1 MLEVEG
7 KIFHKLVEIKNYR
20 TSLYLNYC
28 DINQKDR
35 HILGLYVETKQKDKF
50 FSDAQFYTEDAFVKH
65 FGNPF
70 ASVHFDRQRLFIEEG
85 DDKISLKFQFYRKT
99 RKVGG
104 KYFTERKVTNYLTFN
119 FKKKM
124 FYSGTFS
131 TKKKQVI
138 GRSMKVNPTYFA
150 IETFLRNIRIESS
163 VAVDQYLYFFL
174 EKIWDRMGIENPQNF
189 QWGCMRSFY
198 SLTYYLVNGI
208 KIPNN
213 WRKFAGIFFS
223 KKELRKFDM
232 NLVDTAM
239 DKLKHK
245 GSTIKQIFNE
255 MEWIDFDRLYLIYNL
270 LGIDRFNKIE
280 NKIFD
285 EYFTTESNRGDMK
298 MDENKMGRYYECFY
312 SDKGSYPSHLYD
324 DRILVPLTPKEK
336 DRIADLIPYL
346 GDYRFSTLLD
356 HLDMKRDLINLGE
369 NVKFKFTNISSFN
382 LEHEEFSR
390 LLQSYRK
397 GEVERF
403 YGDVD
408 ILETPIE
415 HEGETYYPVL
425 FRKTADYEKES
436 QHQRNC
442 VRGYSERPDCMIFS
456 IRKGSVD
463 GDERITVE
471 YQFRQNEIL
480 NVQERAKFNELPSAD
495 FSQVARIQL
504 ANINLMYKL
513 GTLKLPKLIKKYRSG
528 KVIEQQSV
536 FNSADVN
543 YGGDKSYGKIIR
555 LTPSWDTCTPEFSY
569 WDEGYMIPVR
579 DYDNYVDDFFDD
591 LP

>member
-7 KIFHKLVEIKNYR
+7 KTFHKFVEIKNYR

-28 DINQKDR
+28 DINQKNR
-35 HILGLYVETKQKDKF
+35 NVLGLYVITKKKDQF
-50 FSDAQFYTEDAFVKH
+50 YSDAQFYTEEDFVKH

-70 ASVHFDRQRLFIEEG
+70 ADVHFDRKRLFIEES
-85 DDKISLKFQFYRKT
+85 DDKISIKYQVYVKDR
-99 RKVGG
+99 RVGSR
-104 KYFTERKVTNYLTFN
+104 YFTERKITQYLTFN

-150 IETFLRNIRIESS
+150 IESFLRSLRIEKS
-163 VAVDQYLYFFL
+163 VGVDQYLYFFL

-189 QWGCMRSFY
+189 QWDCMRSFY

-213 WRKFAGIFFS
+213 WRKFTGIFFS
-223 KKELRKFDM
+223 KKELQKSNM
-232 NLVDTAM
+232 NLVDAAM
-239 DKLKHK
+239 DKLRLK
-245 GSTIKQIFNE
+245 GSKVKQIFNE
-255 MEWIDFDRLYLIYNL
+255 MDWVDFDRLYIAYNL

-280 NKIFD
+280 NKVFD
-285 EYFTTESNRGDMK
+285 EFYTTEEYAQSIEMNR
-298 MDENKMGRYYECFY
+298 MGRYYECFY
-312 SDKGSYPSHLYD
+312 TDKYNYPSHYLG
-324 DRILVPLTPKEK
+324 RTLIPLTSKEK
-336 DRIADLIPYL
+336 DRILDLIPYF
-346 GDYRFSTLLD
+346 DAYKWNTLLD
-356 HLDMKRDLINLGE
+356 HLDMKRELVNLGE
-369 NVKFKFTNISSFN
+369 DVKLKFTNMSSFN

-415 HEGETYYPVL
+415 YEGETYYPIL
-425 FRKTADYEKES
+425 LRKTSDYEKES

-442 VRGYSERPDCMIFS
+442 VRTYVERPECLIFS
-456 IRKGSVD
+456 IRKGATY

-471 YQFRQNEIL
+471 YQYRKNEIL
-480 NVQERAKFNELPSAD
+480 NVQERAKFNEMPSLK
-495 FSQVARIQL
+495 FSEVAKIQL

-513 GTLKLPKLIKKYRSG
+513 GTLKLPKMVKKYRTG
-528 KVIEQQSV
+528 KVIEQQATFDEMSV
-536 FNSADVN
+536 R
-543 YGGDKSYGKIIR
+543 DKGNGPR
-555 LTPSWDTCTPEFSY
+555 VVQMTPQWDTYTPELSY
-569 WDEGYMIPVR
+569 WQNEILDYNEVPVR
-579 DYDNYVDDFFDD
+579 DFNEWIDE

>member
-7 KIFHKLVEIKNYR
+7 KTFHKFVEIKNYR

-28 DINQKDR
+28 DINQKNR
-35 HILGLYVETKQKDKF
+35 NVLGLYVITKKKDQF
-50 FSDAQFYTEDAFVKH
+50 YSDAQFHTEEDFVKH

-70 ASVHFDRQRLFIEEG
+70 ADVHFDRKRLFIEES
-85 DDKISLKFQFYRKT
+85 DDKISIKYQFYTKD
-99 RKVGG
+99 RKVGVR
-104 KYFTERKVTNYLTFN
+104 YFTERKVTNYLTFN

-131 TKKKQVI
+131 TKKKQII

-150 IETFLRNIRIESS
+150 IESFLRNIRIENS

-189 QWGCMRSFY
+189 QWDCMRSFY

-213 WRKFAGIFFS
+213 WRKFTGTFFS
-223 KKELRKFDM
+223 KKELKKFDM

-239 DKLKHK
+239 DKLKLK
-245 GSTIKQIFNE
+245 GSKVKQIFNE
-255 MEWIDFDRLYLIYNL
+255 MEWIDFDRLYMVYNI

-280 NKIFD
+280 NKVFD
-285 EYFTTESNRGDMK
+285 PYYGEEAIPFEM
-298 MDENKMGRYYECFY
+298 NKMGGSFECFY
-312 SDKGSYPSHLYD
+312 LDKEQFNQYFLG
-324 DRILVPLTPKEK
+324 RTLVPLTPKEK
-336 DRIADLIPYL
+336 DRILDLMPYF
-346 GDYRFSTLLD
+346 DQYKWRTLID
-356 HLDMKRDLINLGE
+356 HLEMKKDLMNLGE
-369 NVKFKFTNISSFN
+369 DVKFKFTNISSFN

-408 ILETPIE
+408 SLETPIE
-415 HEGETYYPVL
+415 HEGERYYPVL
-425 FRKTADYEKES
+425 LRKTSDYEGES

-442 VRGYSERPDCMIFS
+442 VRGYSERPDSLIFS
-456 IRKGSVD
+456 IRKGSTD

-471 YQFRQNEIL
+471 YQYRKNEIL
-480 NVQERAKFNELPSAD
+480 NVQERAKFNAMPSD
-495 FSQVARIQL
+495 EFSQVARIQL

-528 KVIEQQSV
+528 KVIEQQATFDEMSV
-536 FNSADVN
+536 SEKR
-543 YGGDKSYGKIIR
+543 YESRIINM
-555 LTPSWDTCTPEFSY
+555 TPQWDTYTPELQN
-569 WDEGYMIPVR
+569 WQNEILDLERVPVR
-579 DYDNYVDDFFDD
+579 DYDDWLDE

>member
-7 KIFHKLVEIKNYR
+7 KTFHKFVEIKNYR

-35 HILGLYVETKQKDKF
+35 HILGLYVETKKKDKF
-50 FSDAQFYTEDAFVKH
+50 FSDTQFYTEEDFVKH

-70 ASVHFDRQRLFIEEG
+70 ADVHFDRKRLFIEEG
-85 DDKISLKFQFYRKT
+85 DDKISIKYQVYVKDR
-99 RKVGG
+99 RVGLRF
-104 KYFTERKVTNYLTFN
+104 FTERKVTNYLTFN

-150 IETFLRNIRIESS
+150 IESFLRNLRIEKS

-189 QWGCMRSFY
+189 EWDCMKSFY

-213 WRKFAGIFFS
+213 WRKFTGVFFS
-223 KKELRKFDM
+223 KKELQKSDM
-232 NLVDTAM
+232 NLVDAAM
-239 DKLKHK
+239 NKLRLK
-245 GSTIKQIFNE
+245 GSKVKQIFNE
-255 MEWIDFDRLYLIYNL
+255 MDWVDFDRLYIAYNL
-270 LGIDRFNKIE
+270 LGIDKFNKIE
-280 NKIFD
+280 NKVFD
-285 EYFTTESNRGDMK
+285 EYYTT
-298 MDENKMGRYYECFY
+298 DEFSKSMEMNKMGRYYECFY
-312 SDKGSYPSHLYD
+312 TDKYNYPNHYIGRAL
-324 DRILVPLTPKEK
+324 IPLTSKEK
-336 DRIADLIPYL
+336 DRILDLIPHFDGYKWN
-346 GDYRFSTLLD
+346 TLLD
-356 HLDMKRDLINLGE
+356 HLDMKRELVNLGE
-369 NVKFKFTNISSFN
+369 DVKLKFTNMSSFN

-415 HEGETYYPVL
+415 YEGETYYPIL
-425 FRKTADYEKES
+425 LRKTSDYEKES

-442 VRGYSERPDCMIFS
+442 VRTYVERPECLIFS
-456 IRKGSVD
+456 IRKGATY

-471 YQFRQNEIL
+471 YQYRKNEIL
-480 NVQERAKFNELPSAD
+480 NVQERAKFNEMPSLK
-495 FSQVARIQL
+495 FSEVAKIQL

-513 GTLKLPKLIKKYRSG
+513 GTLKLPKMVKKYRTG
-528 KVIEQQSV
+528 KVIEQQATFDEMSV
-536 FNSADVN
+536 R
-543 YGGDKSYGKIIR
+543 DKGNGPR
-555 LTPSWDTCTPEFSY
+555 VVPMTPQWDTYTPELSY
-569 WDEGYMIPVR
+569 WQNEILDQVEIPLNDWIDE
-579 DYDNYVDDFFDD
+579 

>member
-7 KIFHKLVEIKNYR
+7 KTFHKFVEIKNYR

-35 HILGLYVETKQKDKF
+35 HILGLYVETKNKGKF
-50 FSDAQFYTEDAFVKH
+50 FSDAQFHTEDAFVEH

-85 DDKISLKFQFYRKT
+85 DDKISIKFQFHQKN

-104 KYFTERKVTNYLTFN
+104 RYFTERKNTQYFTFN

-138 GRSMKVNPTYFA
+138 GRSMKVNPTYFT
-150 IETFLRNIRIESS
+150 IEAFLRNIRIENS

-189 QWGCMRSFY
+189 QWDCMRSFY

-213 WRKFAGIFFS
+213 WRKFTGTFFS
-223 KKELRKFDM
+223 KKELKKFDM

-239 DKLKHK
+239 DKLKLK
-245 GSTIKQIFNE
+245 GSKVKQIFNE
-255 MEWIDFDRLYLIYNL
+255 MEWIDFDRLYMVYNI

-280 NKIFD
+280 NKVFD
-285 EYFTTESNRGDMK
+285 PYYGDETMP
-298 MDENKMGRYYECFY
+298 MEMNQMGGSFECFY
-312 SDKGSYPSHLYD
+312 SDKEQFSQYFLG
-324 DRILVPLTPKEK
+324 RILVPLTPKEK
-336 DRIADLIPYL
+336 DRILDLIPYF
-346 GDYRFSTLLD
+346 DHYKWRTLID
-356 HLDMKRDLINLGE
+356 HLDMKKDLMNLGE
-369 NVKFKFTNISSFN
+369 DVKFKFTNMSSFN

-408 ILETPIE
+408 SLETPIA

-425 FRKTADYEKES
+425 LRKTADYEKES

-442 VRGYSERPDCMIFS
+442 VRGYSERPDCVIFS
-456 IRKGSVD
+456 IRKGSTD

-471 YQFRQNEIL
+471 YQYRKNEIL
-480 NVQERAKFNELPSAD
+480 NVQERAKFNELPSTE
-495 FSQVARIQL
+495 FSQVAKIQL
-504 ANINLMYKL
+504 ANLNLMYKL
-513 GTLKLPKLIKKYRSG
+513 GTLKLPKLIKKYRTG
-528 KVIEQQSV
+528 KVIEQHATFDEMSV
-536 FNSADVN
+536 R
-543 YGGDKSYGKIIR
+543 DKGNGPRVIQM
-555 LTPSWDTCTPEFSY
+555 TPQWDTYTPELSY
-569 WDEGYMIPVR
+569 WQNEILDQVEIPLNDWIDE
-579 DYDNYVDDFFDD
+579 

>member
-7 KIFHKLVEIKNYR
+7 KTFHKFVEIKNYR

-35 HILGLYVETKQKDKF
+35 HVLGLYTETKHKDRF
-50 FSDAQFYTEDAFVKH
+50 FSDSQFYTEDGFVKH

-70 ASVHFDRQRLFIEEG
+70 ADVHFDRKRLFIEEG
-85 DDKISLKFQFYRKT
+85 DDKISVKYQVYVKDR
-99 RKVGG
+99 RVGG
-104 KYFTERKVTNYLTFN
+104 RYFTERKVTNYLTFN

-131 TKKKQVI
+131 TKKKKII

-150 IETFLRNIRIESS
+150 IESFLSHIRINNST
-163 VAVDQYLYFFL
+163 AVDQYLYFFL

-189 QWGCMRSFY
+189 QWDCMRSFY

-208 KIPNN
+208 KLPNQ
-213 WRKFAGIFFS
+213 WKKFTGVFFS
-223 KKELRKFDM
+223 KKELKKSNM
-232 NLVDTAM
+232 NLVDAAM
-239 DKLKHK
+239 SKLQLK
-245 GSTIKQIFNE
+245 GSKVKQIFNE
-255 MEWIDFDRLYLIYNL
+255 TDWVDFDRLYIIYNL

-280 NKIFD
+280 NKV
-285 EYFTTESNRGDMK
+285 FTDYYSADPAMGIKKTES
-298 MDENKMGRYYECFY
+298 NKMGRFHECFY
-312 SDKGSYPSHLYD
+312 SDKDNYPTHYLGRTITY
-324 DRILVPLTPKEK
+324 LTPKEK
-336 DRIADLIPYL
+336 DRILDVIPYFDNYKL
-346 GDYRFSTLLD
+346 SILLE
-356 HLDMKRDLINLGE
+356 HLDMKQNLVNLGE
-369 NVKFKFTNISSFN
+369 DVKLRFTNISSFN
-382 LEHEEFSR
+382 REHEEFSS

-403 YGDVD
+403 YGNVD

-425 FRKTADYEKES
+425 LRKTIDYEKES

-442 VRGYSERPDCMIFS
+442 VRTYAERADCLIFS
-456 IRKGSVD
+456 IRKGSKD

-471 YQFRQNEIL
+471 YQYRTNEIL
-480 NVQERAKFNELPSAD
+480 NVQERAKFNENPSLE
-495 FSQVARIQL
+495 FSQVAKIQL

-513 GTLKLPKLIKKYRSG
+513 GTLKLPKLVKTYRSG
-528 KVIEQQSV
+528 KVIEQESTFRTLEHEGTKV
-536 FNSADVN
+536 IAMTPRWDV
-543 YGGDKSYGKIIR
+543 S
-555 LTPSWDTCTPEFSY
+555 TPEFQTWQNDLLEQDY
-569 WDEGYMIPVR
+569 LVPGR
-579 DYDNYVDDFFDD
+579 DYDEWLDE

>member
-1 MLEVEG
+1 MLQVEG
-7 KIFHKLVEIKNYR
+7 KTFHKFVEIKNYR

-28 DINQKDR
+28 HINQKDR
-35 HILGLYVETKQKDKF
+35 NILGLYVETKQKDKF
-50 FSDAQFYTEDAFVKH
+50 FSDTQFYTEDDFVKH

-70 ASVHFDRQRLFIEEG
+70 ASVHFNRQRLFIEEG
-85 DDKISLKFQFYRKT
+85 DDKISIKCQTYLKKRT
-99 RKVGG
+99 AGSR
-104 KYFTERKVTNYLTFN
+104 YFVERKVTNYFTFN

-131 TKKKQVI
+131 TKKKKII

-150 IETFLRNIRIESS
+150 IESFLRNLRNESS
-163 VAVDQYLYFFL
+163 IQVDQYLYFFL

-189 QWGCMRSFY
+189 QWDCMRSFY

-213 WRKFAGIFFS
+213 WRKFTGIFFS
-223 KKELRKFDM
+223 KKELKKFDM

-239 DKLKHK
+239 NKLKLK
-245 GSTIKQIFNE
+245 GSKVKQIFNE
-255 MEWIDFDRLYLIYNL
+255 MEWIEFDRLYLTYKL

-280 NKIFD
+280 NKYFD
-285 EYFTTESNRGDMK
+285 EYYSGDEIGRTMEENR
-298 MDENKMGRYYECFY
+298 MGRYYECFY
-312 SDKGSYPSHLYD
+312 IENNQYTLNRLS
-324 DRILVPLTPKEK
+324 VPLTPKEK

-346 GDYRFSTLLD
+346 TDYRFSTLLD
-356 HLDMKRDLINLGE
+356 HLDMKRDLMNLGE
-369 NVKFKFTNISSFN
+369 DVKFKFTNISSFN

-408 ILETPIE
+408 SLETPIE

-425 FRKTADYEKES
+425 LRKTADYEKES

-442 VRGYSERPDCMIFS
+442 VRGYSERPDCMIYS

-480 NVQERAKFNELPSAD
+480 NVQERAKFNELPSDD

-555 LTPSWDTCTPEFSY
+555 MTPSWDTCTPELSY
-569 WDEGYMIPVR
+569 WDEGMVPVR
-579 DYDNYVDDFFDD
+579 DYDNYVDDFFDE

>member
-7 KIFHKLVEIKNYR
+7 KTFHKFVEIKNYR

-28 DINQKDR
+28 DINQK
-35 HILGLYVETKQKDKF
+35 HKHVLGLWVETKKKDRF
-50 FSDAQFYTEDAFVKH
+50 YSDTQFYTEEDFVKH

-70 ASVHFDRQRLFIEEG
+70 ADVHFDRKRLFIEES
-85 DDKISLKFQFYRKT
+85 DDKISIKYQIYTKDR
-99 RKVGG
+99 RVGI
-104 KYFTERKVTNYLTFN
+104 KYFTERKITQYFTFN

-124 FYSGTFS
+124 FYSGTFT
-131 TKKKQVI
+131 TKKKKVI

-150 IETFLRNIRIESS
+150 IESFLRNLRIEKS

-189 QWGCMRSFY
+189 EWDCMKSFY

-213 WRKFAGIFFS
+213 WRKFTGIFFS
-223 KKELRKFDM
+223 KKELQKSNM

-239 DKLKHK
+239 DKLKLK
-245 GSTIKQIFNE
+245 GSKVKQIFNE
-255 MEWIDFDRLYLIYNL
+255 MDWVDFDRLYMAYNL

-280 NKIFD
+280 NKVFD
-285 EYFTTESNRGDMK
+285 EHYSN
-298 MDENKMGRYYECFY
+298 DEYGLKGVEMNKMGRFYECFY
-312 SDKGSYPSHLYD
+312 TDKENYPNYYIGRTIVS
-324 DRILVPLTPKEK
+324 LTPKEK
-336 DRIADLIPYL
+336 DRILDLIPYFD
-346 GDYRFSTLLD
+346 DYKWRTLLD

-369 NVKFKFTNISSFN
+369 DVKLKFTNISSFN

-408 ILETPIE
+408 SLETPIE
-415 HEGETYYPVL
+415 HKGETYYPVL
-425 FRKTADYEKES
+425 LRKTMEYEKES

-442 VRGYSERPDCMIFS
+442 VRGYSERPDCLIFS
-456 IRKGSVD
+456 IRKGSTD

-471 YQFRQNEIL
+471 YQYRKNEIL
-480 NVQERAKFNELPSAD
+480 NVQERAKFNEMPSLE
-495 FSQVARIQL
+495 FSEVAKIQL

-528 KVIEQQSV
+528 KVIEQQATFDEMTV
-536 FNSADVN
+536 VDKYHDVGRIVN
-543 YGGDKSYGKIIR
+543 M
-555 LTPSWDTCTPEFSY
+555 TPQWDTYTPELSY
-569 WDEGYMIPVR
+569 WQNDMLMALEQEAIPV
-579 DYDNYVDDFFDD
+579 NNWFDE

>member
-7 KIFHKLVEIKNYR
+7 KTFHKFVEIKNYR

-35 HILGLYVETKQKDKF
+35 HVLGLYVETKKKDKF
-50 FSDAQFYTEDAFVKH
+50 FSDTQFYTEEDFVKH

-70 ASVHFDRQRLFIEEG
+70 ADVHFDRKRLFIEEG
-85 DDKISLKFQFYRKT
+85 DDKISIKYQIHVKDR
-99 RKVGG
+99 RVGSR
-104 KYFTERKVTNYLTFN
+104 YFTERKVTNYFTFN

-150 IETFLRNIRIESS
+150 IESFLRNLRIEKS

-189 QWGCMRSFY
+189 QWDCMKSFY

-213 WRKFAGIFFS
+213 WRKFTGVFFS
-223 KKELRKFDM
+223 KKELQKSDM
-232 NLVDTAM
+232 NLVDAAM
-239 DKLKHK
+239 DKLRLK
-245 GSTIKQIFNE
+245 GSKVKQIFNE
-255 MEWIDFDRLYLIYNL
+255 MDWVDFDRLYIAYNL
-270 LGIDRFNKIE
+270 LGIDKFNKIE
-280 NKIFD
+280 NKVFD
-285 EYFTTESNRGDMK
+285 EYYTT
-298 MDENKMGRYYECFY
+298 DEFSKSMEMNKMGRYYECFY
-312 SDKGSYPSHLYD
+312 TDKYNYPNHYIGRALIS
-324 DRILVPLTPKEK
+324 LTSKEK
-336 DRIADLIPYL
+336 DRILDLIPHFDGYKWN
-346 GDYRFSTLLD
+346 TLLD
-356 HLDMKRDLINLGE
+356 HLDMKRELVNLGE
-369 NVKFKFTNISSFN
+369 DVKLKFTNMSSFN

-415 HEGETYYPVL
+415 YEGETYYPIL
-425 FRKTADYEKES
+425 LRKTSDYEKES

-442 VRGYSERPDCMIFS
+442 VRTYAERPECMIFS
-456 IRKGSVD
+456 IRKGATY

-471 YQFRQNEIL
+471 YQYRKNEIL
-480 NVQERAKFNELPSAD
+480 NVQERAKFNEMPSLK
-495 FSQVARIQL
+495 FSEVAKIQL

-513 GTLKLPKLIKKYRSG
+513 GTLKLPKMVKKYRTG
-528 KVIEQQSV
+528 KVIEQQATFDEMSV
-536 FNSADVN
+536 R
-543 YGGDKSYGKIIR
+543 DKGNGPR
-555 LTPSWDTCTPEFSY
+555 VVQMTPQWDTYTPELSY
-569 WDEGYMIPVR
+569 WQNEILDQVEIPLNDWIDE
-579 DYDNYVDDFFDD
+579 

>member
-7 KIFHKLVEIKNYR
+7 KTFHKFVEIKNYR
-20 TSLYLNYC
+20 TSSYLNYC

-35 HILGLYVETKQKDKF
+35 NILGLYVETKQKDKF
-50 FSDAQFYTEDAFVKH
+50 FSDAQFYTEDDFVKH
-65 FGNPF
+65 FGNPL
-70 ASVHFDRQRLFIEEG
+70 ASVHFNRQRLFIEEG
-85 DDKISLKFQFYRKT
+85 DDKISIKFQFYQKT

-104 KYFTERKVTNYLTFN
+104 RYFTERKVTNYLTFN

-138 GRSMKVNPTYFA
+138 GRSMKVNPTYYA
-150 IETFLRNIRIESS
+150 IETFLRNLRIESS

-189 QWGCMRSFY
+189 QWDCMRSFY

-213 WRKFAGIFFS
+213 WRKFTGIFFS
-223 KKELRKFDM
+223 KKELKKFDM

-239 DKLKHK
+239 DKLKLK
-245 GSTIKQIFNE
+245 GSKVKQIFNE
-255 MEWIDFDRLYLIYNL
+255 MEWIEFDRLYLTYKL

-280 NKIFD
+280 NKYFD
-285 EYFTTESNRGDMK
+285 EYYSDEIGRPMEENR
-298 MDENKMGRYYECFY
+298 MGRYYECFY
-312 SDKGSYPSHLYD
+312 IENNQYTLNRLS
-324 DRILVPLTPKEK
+324 VPLTPKEK
-336 DRIADLIPYL
+336 DRIADLIPHL
-346 GDYRFSTLLD
+346 TDYRFSTLLD
-356 HLDMKRDLINLGE
+356 HLDMKKDLMNLGE
-369 NVKFKFTNISSFN
+369 DVKFKFTNISSFN

-403 YGDVD
+403 YGDID
-408 ILETPIE
+408 SLETPIE

-425 FRKTADYEKES
+425 LRKTADYEKES

-442 VRGYSERPDCMIFS
+442 VRGYSERPDCMIYS

-480 NVQERAKFNELPSAD
+480 NVQERAKFNELPSDD

-555 LTPSWDTCTPEFSY
+555 MTPSWDTCTPELSY
-569 WDEGYMIPVR
+569 WDEGMVPVR
-579 DYDNYVDDFFDD
+579 DYDNYVDDFFDE

>member
-7 KIFHKLVEIKNYR
+7 KTFHKFVEIKNYR

-50 FSDAQFYTEDAFVKH
+50 FSDSQFYTEDDFVKH

-70 ASVHFDRQRLFIEEG
+70 ASVHFNRQRLFIEEG
-85 DDKISLKFQFYRKT
+85 DDKISIKCQTYLKKRS
-99 RKVGG
+99 VGS
-104 KYFTERKVTNYLTFN
+104 KYFVERKVTNYFTFN

-131 TKKKQVI
+131 TKKKKII

-150 IETFLRNIRIESS
+150 IESFLRNLRIDNSIQ
-163 VAVDQYLYFFL
+163 VDQYLYFFL

-189 QWGCMRSFY
+189 QWDCMRSFY

-213 WRKFAGIFFS
+213 WRKFTGIFFS
-223 KKELRKFDM
+223 KKELKKFDM

-239 DKLKHK
+239 DKLKLK
-245 GSTIKQIFNE
+245 GSKVKQIFNE
-255 MEWIDFDRLYLIYNL
+255 MEWIEFDRLYLTYKL

-280 NKIFD
+280 NKYFD
-285 EYFTTESNRGDMK
+285 EFYSSNEIRPIE
-298 MDENKMGRYYECFY
+298 ENRMGRYYECFHSENSQY
-312 SDKGSYPSHLYD
+312 LPNRLS
-324 DRILVPLTPKEK
+324 VPLTLKEK

-346 GDYRFSTLLD
+346 SDYRFSTLLD
-356 HLDMKRDLINLGE
+356 HLDMKRDLMNLGE
-369 NVKFKFTNISSFN
+369 DVKFKFTNISSFN

-403 YGDVD
+403 YGDID
-408 ILETPIE
+408 SLETPIE
-415 HEGETYYPVL
+415 HDGETYYPVL
-425 FRKTADYEKES
+425 LRKTMDYEKES

-442 VRGYSERPDCMIFS
+442 VRGYSERPDCLIFS
-456 IRKGSVD
+456 IRKGSTV

-471 YQFRQNEIL
+471 YQYRKNEIL
-480 NVQERAKFNELPSAD
+480 NVQERAKFNDTPSLE

-528 KVIEQQSV
+528 KVIEQQATFDEMSV
-536 FNSADVN
+536 R
-543 YGGDKSYGKIIR
+543 DKRDEPRIINM
-555 LTPSWDTCTPEFSY
+555 TPQWDTNTPELSY
-569 WDEGYMIPVR
+569 WQNELLMNDFENELVNDFWDE
-579 DYDNYVDDFFDD
+579 

>member
-7 KIFHKLVEIKNYR
+7 KTFHKFVEIKNYR

-35 HILGLYVETKQKDKF
+35 HILGLYVETKKKDKF
-50 FSDAQFYTEDAFVKH
+50 FSDTQFYTEEDFVKH

-70 ASVHFDRQRLFIEEG
+70 ADVHFDRKRLFIEES
-85 DDKISLKFQFYRKT
+85 DDKISIKYQFYTKD
-99 RKVGG
+99 RKVGLR
-104 KYFTERKVTNYLTFN
+104 YFTERKVTNYLTFN

-150 IETFLRNIRIESS
+150 IESFLRNLRIEKS
-163 VAVDQYLYFFL
+163 VGVDQYLYFFL

-189 QWGCMRSFY
+189 EWDCMRSFY

-213 WRKFAGIFFS
+213 WRKFTGIFFS
-223 KKELRKFDM
+223 KKELQKSNM
-232 NLVDTAM
+232 NLVDVAM
-239 DKLKHK
+239 DKLRLK
-245 GSTIKQIFNE
+245 GSKVKQIFNE
-255 MEWIDFDRLYLIYNL
+255 MDWVDFDRLYIAYNL
-270 LGIDRFNKIE
+270 LGIDKFNKIE
-280 NKIFD
+280 NKVFD
-285 EYFTTESNRGDMK
+285 EFYTTDEYAKSMEMNR
-298 MDENKMGRYYECFY
+298 MGRYYECFY
-312 SDKGSYPSHLYD
+312 SDKYNYPNHYIGRAL
-324 DRILVPLTPKEK
+324 IPLTSKEK
-336 DRIADLIPYL
+336 DRIADLIPHFD
-346 GDYRFSTLLD
+346 GYRWSTLLD
-356 HLDMKRDLINLGE
+356 HLDMKRELSNLGE
-369 NVKFKFTNISSFN
+369 DVRLKFTNMSSFN

-408 ILETPIE
+408 SLETPIE
-415 HEGETYYPVL
+415 HEGETYYPIL
-425 FRKTADYEKES
+425 LRKTSDYEKES

-442 VRGYSERPDCMIFS
+442 VRTYAERPECLIFS
-456 IRKGSVD
+456 IRKGATY

-471 YQFRQNEIL
+471 YQYRKNEIL
-480 NVQERAKFNELPSAD
+480 NVQERAKFNELPSTE
-495 FSQVARIQL
+495 FSQVAKIQL

-528 KVIEQQSV
+528 KVIEQEATFDEMSV
-536 FNSADVN
+536 R
-543 YGGDKSYGKIIR
+543 DKGNGPR
-555 LTPSWDTCTPEFSY
+555 VVPMTPQWDTYTPELSY
-569 WDEGYMIPVR
+569 WQNDMLMALEQEAIPV
-579 DYDNYVDDFFDD
+579 NNWFDE

>member
-7 KIFHKLVEIKNYR
+7 KTFHKFVEIKNYR

-35 HILGLYVETKQKDKF
+35 HVLGLYVETKKKGKF
-50 FSDAQFYTEDAFVKH
+50 FSDAQFHTEDAFVKH

-85 DDKISLKFQFYRKT
+85 DDKISIKFQYHIKNRQ
-99 RKVGG
+99 VGG
-104 KYFTERKVTNYLTFN
+104 RYFTERKVTNYLTFN

-131 TKKKQVI
+131 TKKKKVI
-138 GRSMKVNPTYFA
+138 GVSMKVNPTYFA
-150 IETFLRNIRIESS
+150 IETFLRNIRIENS

-189 QWGCMRSFY
+189 QWDCMRSFY

-213 WRKFAGIFFS
+213 WRKFTGTFFS
-223 KKELRKFDM
+223 KKELKKFDM

-239 DKLKHK
+239 DKLKLK
-245 GSTIKQIFNE
+245 GSKVKQIFNE
-255 MEWIDFDRLYLIYNL
+255 MEWIDFDRLYMVYNI

-280 NKIFD
+280 NKVFD
-285 EYFTTESNRGDMK
+285 PYYGDETMP
-298 MDENKMGRYYECFY
+298 MEMNQMGGSFECFY
-312 SDKGSYPSHLYD
+312 SEKEQFNQYFLG
-324 DRILVPLTPKEK
+324 RILVPLTPKEK
-336 DRIADLIPYL
+336 DRILDLMPYF
-346 GDYRFSTLLD
+346 DHYKWRTLID
-356 HLDMKRDLINLGE
+356 HLEMKKDLMNLGE
-369 NVKFKFTNISSFN
+369 DVKFKFTNISSFN

-408 ILETPIE
+408 SLETPIV

-425 FRKTADYEKES
+425 LTKTSDYEKES

-442 VRGYSERPDCMIFS
+442 VRGYSERPDCLIFS
-456 IRKGSVD
+456 IRKGSTD

-471 YQFRQNEIL
+471 YQYRKNEIL
-480 NVQERAKFNELPSAD
+480 NVQERAKFNAMPSD
-495 FSQVARIQL
+495 EFSQVARIQL

-528 KVIEQQSV
+528 KVIEQQATFDEMSV
-536 FNSADVN
+536 SEKR
-543 YGGDKSYGKIIR
+543 YGSRIINM
-555 LTPSWDTCTPEFSY
+555 TPQWDTYTPELQNWQNELLDY
-569 WDEGYMIPVR
+569 EMIPVR
-579 DYDNYVDDFFDD
+579 DYDNWLDD

>member
-7 KIFHKLVEIKNYR
+7 KTFHKFVEIKNYR

-35 HILGLYVETKQKDKF
+35 HVLGLYVETKQKGKF
-50 FSDAQFYTEDAFVKH
+50 FSDAQFHTEDDFVKH

-70 ASVHFDRQRLFIEEG
+70 ASVHFDRKRLFIEES
-85 DDKISLKFQFYRKT
+85 DDKISIKHQSHMKNRQ
-99 RKVGG
+99 VGG
-104 KYFTERKVTNYLTFN
+104 RYFTERKVTHYLTFN

-131 TKKKQVI
+131 TKKKKII
-138 GRSMKVNPTYFA
+138 GRSMKVNPTYHV
-150 IETFLRNIRIESS
+150 IENFLRSLRIEDS
-163 VAVDQYLYFFL
+163 VGVDQYLYFFL

-189 QWGCMRSFY
+189 QWDCMRSFY

-223 KKELRKFDM
+223 KKELKKFDM

-239 DKLKHK
+239 DKLKLK
-245 GSTIKQIFNE
+245 GSKVKQIFNE
-255 MEWIDFDRLYLIYNL
+255 MEWIEFDRLYLTYKL

-280 NKIFD
+280 NKYFD
-285 EYFTTESNRGDMK
+285 EFYVGDEFGRPME
-298 MDENKMGRYYECFY
+298 ENKMGRYYECFY
-312 SDKGSYPSHLYD
+312 VENNQYSLN
-324 DRILVPLTPKEK
+324 RLLVPLTPKEK
-336 DRIADLIPYL
+336 DRIADLIPHL
-346 GDYRFSTLLD
+346 SDYSFSTLLD
-356 HLDMKRDLINLGE
+356 HLDMKRDLMNLGE

-408 ILETPIE
+408 SLETPIE
-415 HEGETYYPVL
+415 YEGETYYPVL
-425 FRKTADYEKES
+425 LRKTADYEGES

-442 VRGYSERPDCMIFS
+442 VRGYSERPDCLIFS
-456 IRKGSVD
+456 IRKGSTG

-471 YQFRQNEIL
+471 YQYRKNEIL
-480 NVQERAKFNELPSAD
+480 DVQERAKFNELPSD
-495 FSQVARIQL
+495 EFSQVARIQL

-528 KVIEQQSV
+528 KVIEQQATFDEMSV
-536 FNSADVN
+536 SEKR
-543 YGGDKSYGKIIR
+543 YESRIINM
-555 LTPSWDTCTPEFSY
+555 TPQWDTYTPELQNWQNELVARY
-569 WDEGYMIPVR
+569 ENPVN
-579 DYDNYVDDFFDD
+579 DYDNWLDD

>member
-7 KIFHKLVEIKNYR
+7 KTFHKFVEIKNYR

-35 HILGLYVETKQKDKF
+35 HVLGLYVETKKKDRF
-50 FSDAQFYTEDAFVKH
+50 YSDTQFYTEEDFVKH

-70 ASVHFDRQRLFIEEG
+70 ADVHFDRKRLFIEEG
-85 DDKISLKFQFYRKT
+85 DDKISIKYQVHVKDR
-99 RKVGG
+99 RVGSR
-104 KYFTERKVTNYLTFN
+104 YFTERKITQYLTFN

-150 IETFLRNIRIESS
+150 IESFLRNIRIEKS
-163 VAVDQYLYFFL
+163 VGVDQYLYFFL

-189 QWGCMRSFY
+189 QWDCMKSFY

-213 WRKFAGIFFS
+213 WRKFTGVFFS
-223 KKELRKFDM
+223 KKELQKSNM
-232 NLVDTAM
+232 NLVDAAM
-239 DKLKHK
+239 DKLRLK
-245 GSTIKQIFNE
+245 GSKVKQIFNE
-255 MEWIDFDRLYLIYNL
+255 MDWVDFDRLYIAYNL
-270 LGIDRFNKIE
+270 LGIDKFNKIE
-280 NKIFD
+280 NKVFD
-285 EYFTTESNRGDMK
+285 EYYTT
-298 MDENKMGRYYECFY
+298 DEFSKSMEMNKMGRYYECFY
-312 SDKGSYPSHLYD
+312 SDKYNYPNHYIGRALIS
-324 DRILVPLTPKEK
+324 LTSKEK
-336 DRIADLIPYL
+336 DRILDLIPHFDGYKWN
-346 GDYRFSTLLD
+346 TLLD
-356 HLDMKRDLINLGE
+356 HLDMKRELVNLGE
-369 NVKFKFTNISSFN
+369 DVKLKFTNMSSFN

-415 HEGETYYPVL
+415 YEGETYYPIL
-425 FRKTADYEKES
+425 LRKTSDYEKES

-442 VRGYSERPDCMIFS
+442 VRTYAERPECMIFS
-456 IRKGSVD
+456 IRKGATY

-471 YQFRQNEIL
+471 YQYRKNEIL
-480 NVQERAKFNELPSAD
+480 NVQERAKFNEMPSLK
-495 FSQVARIQL
+495 FSEVAKIQL

-513 GTLKLPKLIKKYRSG
+513 GTLKLPKMIKKYRHG
-528 KVIEQQSV
+528 KVIEQQATFDEMSV
-536 FNSADVN
+536 R
-543 YGGDKSYGKIIR
+543 DKGNGPR
-555 LTPSWDTCTPEFSY
+555 VVPMTPQWDTYTPELSY
-569 WDEGYMIPVR
+569 WQNEILDQVEIPLNDWIDE
-579 DYDNYVDDFFDD
+579 

>member
-7 KIFHKLVEIKNYR
+7 KTFHKFVEIKNYR
-20 TSLYLNYC
+20 TSSYLNYC

-35 HILGLYVETKQKDKF
+35 HILGLYVETKNKGKF
-50 FSDAQFYTEDAFVKH
+50 FSDAQFHTEDAFVEH

-85 DDKISLKFQFYRKT
+85 DDKISIKFQFHQKN

-104 KYFTERKVTNYLTFN
+104 RYFTERKITQYLTFN

-131 TKKKQVI
+131 TKKKKVI
-138 GRSMKVNPTYFA
+138 GGSMKVNPTYFA
-150 IETFLRNIRIESS
+150 IETFLRNIRIENS

-189 QWGCMRSFY
+189 QWDCMRSFY

-213 WRKFAGIFFS
+213 WRKFTGTFFS
-223 KKELRKFDM
+223 KKELKKFDM

-239 DKLKHK
+239 DKLKLK
-245 GSTIKQIFNE
+245 GSKVKQIFNE
-255 MEWIDFDRLYLIYNL
+255 MDWVDFDRLYIAYNL
-270 LGIDRFNKIE
+270 LGIDKFNKIE
-280 NKIFD
+280 NKVFD
-285 EYFTTESNRGDMK
+285 EYYST
-298 MDENKMGRYYECFY
+298 DETALSMEMNKMGRYYECFY
-312 SDKGSYPSHLYD
+312 SDKYNYPNHYIGRAL
-324 DRILVPLTPKEK
+324 IPLTSKEK
-336 DRIADLIPYL
+336 DRIADLIPHFDGYKW
-346 GDYRFSTLLD
+346 STLLD
-356 HLDMKRDLINLGE
+356 HLDMKRELSNLGE
-369 NVKFKFTNISSFN
+369 DVKLKFTNISSFN

-397 GEVERF
+397 GEIERF

-408 ILETPIE
+408 SLETPIE
-415 HEGETYYPVL
+415 HEGETYYPIL
-425 FRKTADYEKES
+425 LRKTSDYEKES

-442 VRGYSERPDCMIFS
+442 VRTYAERPDCIIFS
-456 IRKGSVD
+456 IRKGSTY
-463 GDERITVE
+463 GDERVTVE
-471 YQFRQNEIL
+471 YRYGRNEIL
-480 NVQERAKFNELPSAD
+480 NVQERAKFNELPSTE
-495 FSQVARIQL
+495 FSQVAKIQL

-528 KVIEQQSV
+528 KVIEQESTFRSLEHEGTKV
-536 FNSADVN
+536 IAM
-543 YGGDKSYGKIIR
+543 
-555 LTPSWDTCTPEFSY
+555 TPQWDTYTPELSY
-569 WDEGYMIPVR
+569 WQNEILDYNEVPVR
-579 DYDNYVDDFFDD
+579 DFNEWFDE

>member
-7 KIFHKLVEIKNYR
+7 KTFHKFVEIKNYR

-50 FSDAQFYTEDAFVKH
+50 FSDSQFYTEDDFVKH

-70 ASVHFDRQRLFIEEG
+70 ASVHFNRQRLFIEEG
-85 DDKISLKFQFYRKT
+85 DDKISIKCQTYLKKRS
-99 RKVGG
+99 VGS
-104 KYFTERKVTNYLTFN
+104 KYFVERKVTNYFTFN

-131 TKKKQVI
+131 TKKKKII

-150 IETFLRNIRIESS
+150 IESFLRNLRIDNSIQ
-163 VAVDQYLYFFL
+163 VDQYLYFFL

-189 QWGCMRSFY
+189 QWDCMRSFY

-213 WRKFAGIFFS
+213 WRKFTGIFFS
-223 KKELRKFDM
+223 KKELKKFDM

-239 DKLKHK
+239 DKLKLK
-245 GSTIKQIFNE
+245 GSKVKQIFNE
-255 MEWIDFDRLYLIYNL
+255 MEWIEFDRLYLTYKL

-280 NKIFD
+280 NKYFD
-285 EYFTTESNRGDMK
+285 EFYSSNEIRPIE
-298 MDENKMGRYYECFY
+298 ENRMGRYYECFHSENSQY
-312 SDKGSYPSHLYD
+312 LPNRLS
-324 DRILVPLTPKEK
+324 VPLTLKEK

-346 GDYRFSTLLD
+346 SDYRFSTLLD
-356 HLDMKRDLINLGE
+356 HLDMKRDLMNLGE
-369 NVKFKFTNISSFN
+369 DVKFKFTNISSFN

-408 ILETPIE
+408 SLETPIE
-415 HEGETYYPVL
+415 H
-425 FRKTADYEKES
+425 
-436 QHQRNC
+436 
-442 VRGYSERPDCMIFS
+442 
-456 IRKGSVD
+456 
-463 GDERITVE
+463 
-471 YQFRQNEIL
+471 
-480 NVQERAKFNELPSAD
+480 
-495 FSQVARIQL
+495 
-504 ANINLMYKL
+504 
-513 GTLKLPKLIKKYRSG
+513 
-528 KVIEQQSV
+528 
-536 FNSADVN
+536 
-543 YGGDKSYGKIIR
+543 
-555 LTPSWDTCTPEFSY
+555 
-569 WDEGYMIPVR
+569 
-579 DYDNYVDDFFDD
+579 
-591 LP
+591 